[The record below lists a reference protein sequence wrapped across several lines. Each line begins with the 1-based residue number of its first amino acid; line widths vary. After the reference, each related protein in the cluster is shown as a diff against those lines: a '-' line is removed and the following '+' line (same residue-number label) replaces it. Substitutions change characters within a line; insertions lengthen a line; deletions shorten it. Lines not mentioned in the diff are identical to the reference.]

1 MDLVCHL
8 ALIEFRSSQSF
19 DDQQRIIMAAIIS
32 IVGKSGSG
40 KTTLIE
46 KLIPELRRRG
56 HRIGTIKHAAHGIQ
70 VDREGKDSWR
80 HRQAGADTVVVA
92 TADTIAMVK
101 NTSGVELNSLERYFD
116 DVDLIITEGFKR
128 EDRPKIEVF
137 RSGAHDTPLC
147 GDDPQLFAFVTD
159 SDFKPEVPILG
170 LEDIEK
176 LADLIEQKFIPSRF
190 PQKTGTNPHP

>member
-1 MDLVCHL
+1 M
-8 ALIEFRSSQSF
+8 
-19 DDQQRIIMAAIIS
+19 IMPSIIS

-46 KLIPELRRRG
+46 KLIPELKRRG
-56 HRIGTIKHAAHGIQ
+56 HRIGTVKHAAHGIQ

-92 TADTIAMVK
+92 TAGTVAMVK
-101 NTSGVELNSLERYFD
+101 NTSESDLNSLERYFE

-128 EDRPKIEVF
+128 ADRPKIEIF
-137 RSGAHDTPLC
+137 RSAIHDTPLC

-159 SDFKPEVPILG
+159 SDFKPGVPILG

-176 LADLIEQKFIPSRF
+176 LADLIEKKFIPTRF

>member
-1 MDLVCHL
+1 MCP
-8 ALIEFRSSQSF
+8 
-19 DDQQRIIMAAIIS
+19 IIS

-46 KLIPELRRRG
+46 KLIPELKRRG

-101 NTSGVELNSLERYFD
+101 NAQGADLDSLTRYFD
-116 DVDLIITEGFKR
+116 DVDLVITEGFKR
-128 EDRPKIEVF
+128 ERRPKIEIF
-137 RSGAHDTPLC
+137 RSGVHDTPLC
-147 GDDPQLFAFVTD
+147 VDDPHLIAFVTD
-159 SDFKPEVPILG
+159 STVAPGVPVLG
-170 LEDIEK
+170 LDDIEK
-176 LADLIEQKFIPSRF
+176 LADLLEQKFMSTRLA
-190 PQKTGTNPHP
+190 QKTGTNPGS